1 MPRHPAVVAEGI
13 SKLYRIGEYKA
24 GYETLR
30 DTAADAARRLRR
42 RERRNTSATELWAL
56 DDVSFEVKAGEV
68 VGFIGHNGA
77 GKSTL
82 LKVLTRITPPT
93 RGRATIHGRV
103 GSILEVGTG
112 FHPELTG
119 RENVLLNGAVL
130 GMSRREVLSKFDE
143 IVEFSG
149 IGQFIDTPV
158 KRYSSGMYVR
168 LAFAVAAHLEPEV
181 LIIDEVLA
189 VGDHEFQQRCMG
201 RIEDISGSGRTVLFV
216 SHDMQAVSRLCDR
229 AYWLEKGRVMLEGPS
244 ESVVAQYLQGRSG
257 SGAERSWPLEE
268 APGSVR
274 GRITRARVVDVDS
287 HTRNAVDVRE
297 RVGIEIDWFVEQ
309 VSEVPIFPKIKLTNQ
324 RGEVIFNAL
333 DTDDRWHGIASPG
346 QYLSTAWIPSHLLNE
361 GFVSVDVAI
370 VTLGMPKLANVVN
383 LPAVI
388 SFHVQDVGDDG
399 ASSKGRYTG
408 QVKGVVRP
416 LLEWTTVAD
425 APSTTPVAAAAVVV
439 PRSAYDTA

>member
-1 MPRHPAVVAEGI
+1 MVRSPAVAAEGI
-13 SKLYRIGEYKA
+13 SKLYRLGEYKA

-30 DTAADAARRLRR
+30 DTVAGAARRVRR
-42 RERRNTSATELWAL
+42 RERRHDPSSELWAL
-56 DDVSFEVKAGEV
+56 DDVSFEVEAGEV

-82 LKVLTRITPPT
+82 LKILTRITPPT
-93 RGRATIHGRV
+93 RGRATIRGRV

-229 AYWLEKGRVMLEGPS
+229 AYWLEKGRVVLDGPS

-257 SGAERSWPLEE
+257 SGAERVWPVGEG
-268 APGSVR
+268 PGSAR
-274 GRITRARVVDVDS
+274 GRIVRTRIVDADG

-297 RVGIEIDWFVEQ
+297 RVGIEIDWAVEEP
-309 VSEVPIFPKIKLTNQ
+309 SAVPIFPKIKLTNQ

-333 DTDDRWHGIASPG
+333 DTDERWHGIASPG
-346 QYLSTAWIPSHLLNE
+346 RYVSTAWIPSHLLNE

-370 VTLGMPKLANVVN
+370 VSLGMPKLANVVN
-383 LPAVI
+383 IPAVI

-416 LLEWTTVAD
+416 LLEWTTVASAAS
-425 APSTTPVAAAAVVV
+425 APHVGATAIA
-439 PRSAYDTA
+439 PRSS